1 MEGYNVKNALKNSLK
16 GIFYTLLTI
25 FKAESEVEKM
35 EESLEGLKKRIE
47 CLEIE
52 NKEIRE
58 YSRKLR
64 EANKRL
70 FDKWN
75 DMEQLLTSISTCA
88 RFVDKEK
95 AFDEIMQV
103 FSEVEQ

>member
-1 MEGYNVKNALKNSLK
+1 MDA
-16 GIFYTLLTI
+16 
-25 FKAESEVEKM
+25 
-35 EESLEGLKKRIE
+35 SLEEFKKRIE
-47 CLEIE
+47 CLEAE
-52 NKEIRE
+52 NREIRE
-58 YSRKLR
+58 YSRKLK
-64 EANKRL
+64 EADERL

-75 DMEQLLTSISTCA
+75 DLEQLLTSISTCI